1 MNFQDM
7 SRAAAAQATTKQQ
20 DSRLKMTREKE
31 TFKFEAFI
39 NVEGEDRK
47 CYVKCSVNYERLTYK
62 VTPVITLVHD
72 WNDEVAEE
80 FNNLIAAGVN
90 ECKSRLAVYR
100 EEAGIGTQGDL
111 FGEPS
116 ES

>member
-1 MNFQDM
+1 MA
-7 SRAAAAQATTKQQ
+7 RAAAAQATAKQQ

-31 TFKFEAFI
+31 TFKFEAFVNI
-39 NVEGEDRK
+39 EGEDRK
-47 CYVKCSVNYERLTYK
+47 CYAKCSVNYERLTYK

-80 FNNLIAAGVN
+80 FNNLIAAGVD

>member
-1 MNFQDM
+1 MA
-7 SRAAAAQATTKQQ
+7 RAAAAQATAKQQ

-31 TFKFEAFI
+31 TFKFEAFVNI
-39 NVEGEDRK
+39 EGEDRK
-47 CYVKCSVNYERLTYK
+47 CYAKCSVNYERLTYK
-62 VTPVITLVHD
+62 VTPAITLVHD

-80 FNNLIAAGVN
+80 FNNLIAAGVD